1 MTTLLNILLLV
12 AVALSITGVV
22 NRTRARLAGRRGPR
36 FTQHL
41 HNTALLLRKGAVYS
55 TTTSALFRTAPAL
68 YLAAAVTALLFI
80 PVGDL
85 PPVVSF
91 PGDLV
96 CFIYLLALSR
106 AALILAAMDTGSSFE
121 GMGASREALYGALVE
136 PALLLTTATLALMTG
151 HTSFAAIFSAA
162 TPVEVRFT
170 IILLLLGYLLTK
182 IFIVEQGRIPVDD
195 PRTHLELTM
204 IHEVMCLDYGGIDL
218 AFIQIAGWL
227 KGAALAV
234 LAWRHAAAGRRA
246 ALVVGRTAGRAAAGP
261 GRRRR
266 RIDAGAQQTL
276 AQRNLSAH
284 HRRTRRADLLHG
296 DAAAPQYRYPMI
308 LALVLL
314 YVVSLVYI
322 SITERFRS
330 YASLVGLQGW
340 LLLAIALVRLQQIE
354 IWSLLFVVAETLLF
368 KAIVVPAIL
377 FAVIRR
383 TKINRIAASGTSQF
397 NSLVLSLAALVASIS
412 VTYCIAEETINLVFF
427 GVALYA
433 LLSGLILI
441 VVRTRIFS
449 HMVGFLV
456 IENGVFLFSMAVGVE
471 MPSMIEIAI
480 MLDILISILML
491 GLFLTKIGARF
502 RIGDTDLLTNV
513 KD

>member
-1 MTTLLNILLLV
+1 
-12 AVALSITGVV
+12 
-22 NRTRARLAGRRGPR
+22 
-36 FTQHL
+36 
-41 HNTALLLRKGAVYS
+41 
-55 TTTSALFRTAPAL
+55 
-68 YLAAAVTALLFI
+68 
-80 PVGDL
+80 
-85 PPVVSF
+85 
-91 PGDLV
+91 
-96 CFIYLLALSR
+96 
-106 AALILAAMDTGSSFE
+106 
-121 GMGASREALYGALVE
+121 
-136 PALLLTTATLALMTG
+136 
-151 HTSFAAIFSAA
+151 
-162 TPVEVRFT
+162 
-170 IILLLLGYLLTK
+170 
-182 IFIVEQGRIPVDD
+182 
-195 PRTHLELTM
+195 
-204 IHEVMCLDYGGIDL
+204 
-218 AFIQIAGWL
+218 
-227 KGAALAV
+227 
-234 LAWRHAAAGRRA
+234 
-246 ALVVGRTAGRAAAGP
+246 
-261 GRRRR
+261 
-266 RIDAGAQQTL
+266 
-276 AQRNLSAH
+276 
-284 HRRTRRADLLHG
+284 
-296 DAAAPQYRYPMI
+296 MI

-412 VTYCIAEETINLVFF
+412 VTYCIAEETINL
-427 GVALYA
+427 ALYA

>member
-1 MTTLLNILLLV
+1 
-12 AVALSITGVV
+12 
-22 NRTRARLAGRRGPR
+22 
-36 FTQHL
+36 
-41 HNTALLLRKGAVYS
+41 
-55 TTTSALFRTAPAL
+55 
-68 YLAAAVTALLFI
+68 
-80 PVGDL
+80 
-85 PPVVSF
+85 
-91 PGDLV
+91 
-96 CFIYLLALSR
+96 
-106 AALILAAMDTGSSFE
+106 
-121 GMGASREALYGALVE
+121 
-136 PALLLTTATLALMTG
+136 
-151 HTSFAAIFSAA
+151 
-162 TPVEVRFT
+162 
-170 IILLLLGYLLTK
+170 
-182 IFIVEQGRIPVDD
+182 
-195 PRTHLELTM
+195 
-204 IHEVMCLDYGGIDL
+204 
-218 AFIQIAGWL
+218 
-227 KGAALAV
+227 
-234 LAWRHAAAGRRA
+234 
-246 ALVVGRTAGRAAAGP
+246 
-261 GRRRR
+261 
-266 RIDAGAQQTL
+266 
-276 AQRNLSAH
+276 
-284 HRRTRRADLLHG
+284 
-296 DAAAPQYRYPMI
+296 MI

-456 IENGVFLFSMAVGVE
+456 IVFLFSMAVGVE

>member
-1 MTTLLNILLLV
+1 
-12 AVALSITGVV
+12 
-22 NRTRARLAGRRGPR
+22 
-36 FTQHL
+36 
-41 HNTALLLRKGAVYS
+41 
-55 TTTSALFRTAPAL
+55 
-68 YLAAAVTALLFI
+68 
-80 PVGDL
+80 
-85 PPVVSF
+85 
-91 PGDLV
+91 
-96 CFIYLLALSR
+96 
-106 AALILAAMDTGSSFE
+106 
-121 GMGASREALYGALVE
+121 
-136 PALLLTTATLALMTG
+136 
-151 HTSFAAIFSAA
+151 
-162 TPVEVRFT
+162 
-170 IILLLLGYLLTK
+170 
-182 IFIVEQGRIPVDD
+182 
-195 PRTHLELTM
+195 
-204 IHEVMCLDYGGIDL
+204 
-218 AFIQIAGWL
+218 
-227 KGAALAV
+227 
-234 LAWRHAAAGRRA
+234 
-246 ALVVGRTAGRAAAGP
+246 
-261 GRRRR
+261 
-266 RIDAGAQQTL
+266 
-276 AQRNLSAH
+276 
-284 HRRTRRADLLHG
+284 
-296 DAAAPQYRYPMI
+296 MI

-377 FAVIRR
+377 FAV
-383 TKINRIAASGTSQF
+383 
-397 NSLVLSLAALVASIS
+397 SLAALVASIS

>member
-1 MTTLLNILLLV
+1 
-12 AVALSITGVV
+12 
-22 NRTRARLAGRRGPR
+22 
-36 FTQHL
+36 
-41 HNTALLLRKGAVYS
+41 
-55 TTTSALFRTAPAL
+55 
-68 YLAAAVTALLFI
+68 
-80 PVGDL
+80 
-85 PPVVSF
+85 
-91 PGDLV
+91 
-96 CFIYLLALSR
+96 
-106 AALILAAMDTGSSFE
+106 
-121 GMGASREALYGALVE
+121 
-136 PALLLTTATLALMTG
+136 
-151 HTSFAAIFSAA
+151 
-162 TPVEVRFT
+162 
-170 IILLLLGYLLTK
+170 
-182 IFIVEQGRIPVDD
+182 
-195 PRTHLELTM
+195 
-204 IHEVMCLDYGGIDL
+204 
-218 AFIQIAGWL
+218 
-227 KGAALAV
+227 
-234 LAWRHAAAGRRA
+234 
-246 ALVVGRTAGRAAAGP
+246 
-261 GRRRR
+261 
-266 RIDAGAQQTL
+266 
-276 AQRNLSAH
+276 
-284 HRRTRRADLLHG
+284 
-296 DAAAPQYRYPMI
+296 MI

-368 KAIVVPAIL
+368 K
-377 FAVIRR
+377 VIRR